1 MMRSKYKNRKVVT
14 AEGVFDSVHE
24 YQRYLEL
31 KIMERAGRISD
42 LQRQVKYELLP
53 AIYETYERYSEK
65 TGKRLKNGRKLIEHG
80 VSYVA
85 DFVYKDLE
93 TGQTVVEDAKGVRTD
108 DYIIKR
114 KMMLRFHGI
123 KIREV

>member
-1 MMRSKYKNRKVVT
+1 MAKYHNRKIT
-14 AEGVFDSVHE
+14 RDGESFDSVKE
-24 YQRYLEL
+24 YHRWCEL
-31 KIMERAGRISD
+31 KLLERAGVITD
-42 LQRQVKYELLP
+42 LKRQVKYELLP